1 MVQEEEKVY
10 ESKILRVGFPH
21 LLLRAIVMRE
31 IDVIVYI
38 LHF

>member
-1 MVQEEEKVY
+1 MVQGEEKGY
-10 ESKILRVGFPH
+10 KSKILRVGLPH
-21 LLLRAIVMRE
+21 PIVEGNCNE